1 MTDSE
6 LQERMEQAIQLIRE
20 AVEERGG
27 MLEIDKKPALSW
39 LGTARLPSGKLMLN
53 CRKTGRHATPE
64 DTKPVLEM
72 SADLTFEGRL
82 VARLLFYSSKTEV
95 ELPGGTHKPFGHAG
109 IARAFEG
116 L

>member
-6 LQERMEQAIQLIRE
+6 LQGQLEQAIQMIRE

-27 MLEIDKKPALSW
+27 MLEIDKKLGLSW

-64 DTKPVLEM
+64 DTKPVIEM
-72 SADLTFEGRL
+72 TVDLTFEGRL
-82 VARLLFYSSKTEV
+82 VARLLFYSTKTEL

-109 IARAFEG
+109 IARAFQG
-116 L
+116 I

>member
-6 LQERMEQAIQLIRE
+6 LQERMDQAIHLIRE

-27 MLEIDKKPALSW
+27 LLEIDKKADLSW

-53 CRKTGRHATPE
+53 SRKTGRHAAPG
-64 DTKPVLEM
+64 DTKPALEM
-72 SADLTFEGRL
+72 TLDLTFEGRL
-82 VARLLFYSSKTEV
+82 IARILFYSSKSEV

-109 IARAFEG
+109 IARAFEA

>member
-6 LQERMEQAIQLIRE
+6 LQERMDLAVQLIRE

-27 MLEIDKKPALSW
+27 MLEIDKKPDFAW

-53 CRKTGRHATPE
+53 SRKTGRHAAPG
-64 DTKPVLEM
+64 DIKPVVEM
-72 SADLTFEGRL
+72 TADLTFDGRL
-82 VARLLFYSSKTEV
+82 IARLLFFASKTEV

-109 IARAFEG
+109 IARAFQG
-116 L
+116 I

>member
-6 LQERMEQAIQLIRE
+6 LQARMDEAIHLIRE

-27 MLEIDKKPALSW
+27 MLDIDKKPDFAW

-53 CRKTGRHATPE
+53 SRKTGRHGAPG
-64 DTKPVLEM
+64 DPKPVLEM
-72 SADLTFEGRL
+72 TADLTFEGRL
-82 VARLLFYSSKTEV
+82 IARLLFFSTRTEV

>member
-6 LQERMEQAIQLIRE
+6 LQERMDQAIQLIRE

-27 MLEIDKKPALSW
+27 LLEIDKKPDFAW

-53 CRKTGRHATPE
+53 SRKTGRHAAPGNA
-64 DTKPVLEM
+64 KPVVELT
-72 SADLTFEGRL
+72 ADLTFEGRL
-82 VARLLFYSSKTEV
+82 IARLLFYSTKTEV

-109 IARAFEG
+109 MARAFAG
-116 L
+116 I

>member
-6 LQERMEQAIQLIRE
+6 LQERLDQAIHLIRE

-27 MLEIDKKPALSW
+27 LLEIDKKADLSW
-39 LGTARLPSGKLMLN
+39 LGTARLPAGKLMLN
-53 CRKTGRHATPE
+53 SRKTGRQATPG
-64 DTKPVLEM
+64 DAKPVLEM
-72 SADLTFEGRL
+72 TLDLTFEGRL
-82 VARLLFYSSKTEV
+82 IARILFYSSKSEV

-109 IARAFEG
+109 IARAFEA